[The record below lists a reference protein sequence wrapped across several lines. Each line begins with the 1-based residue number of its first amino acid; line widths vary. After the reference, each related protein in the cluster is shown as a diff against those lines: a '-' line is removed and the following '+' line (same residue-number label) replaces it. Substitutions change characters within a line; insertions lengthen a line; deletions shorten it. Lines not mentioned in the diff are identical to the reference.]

1 MSALAFYQAGLPNFA
16 EIDHHV
22 KTLDIEAIDAT
33 TLHDAPGDRVHKVI
47 AIYKSVRP
55 LLVAVTALPLIPNQW
70 RAAVQMFVVS
80 LDALAAAGAAGDFK
94 AGKDL

>member
-1 MSALAFYQAGLPNFA
+1 MSSLAFNQAGLPIFA

-22 KTLDIEAIDAT
+22 KTLDIEAINAR
-33 TLHDAPGDRVHKVI
+33 TLHDAPADRVHKVI

-55 LLVAVTALPLIPNQW
+55 LLVAVTALPLIPNRW
-70 RAAVQMFVVS
+70 RAAVQMFLVA
-80 LDALAAAGAAGDFK
+80 LDALAADGAAGDFK